1 MNIYLIETETEDKLI
16 LGHHDKSSNPHW
28 GCSAEQ
34 MLVRKAYEAADNPS
48 ATKLADLVDPV
59 DVTSERIYEIK

>member
-1 MNIYLIETETEDKLI
+1 MTIYLVETETIDKAI
-16 LGHHDKSSNPHW
+16 LDRADKASNPHF

-34 MLVRKAYEAADNPS
+34 ILVRKAYEAVDNPS

-59 DVTSERIYEIK
+59 DVTSERIYKI

>member
-1 MNIYLIETETEDKLI
+1 MTIYLIETETEDKLI
-16 LGHHDKSSNPHW
+16 LGRQDKNSNPHW

-34 MLVRKAYEAADNPS
+34 ILVRKAYEAVDNPA

-59 DVTSERIYEIK
+59 DVTSERIYKI